1 MSDQTY
7 MDMALDLA
15 ESVHGQTSPNPPV
28 GAVIVKNGAVIGLGA
43 HLQAGEAHAEIHAI
57 SMAGEKSDGATIYV
71 TLEPCSHYG
80 KTPPCADAI
89 IKSGISR
96 VVIAAV
102 DDNPLVAGKG
112 IEKLE
117 KANITVEIGC
127 GKERAQELYIPFFH
141 FAYTKSPYV
150 TMKSATSLDG
160 KTATVTGESKW
171 ITGEQ
176 ARLDVHHYRNQ
187 NDAIL
192 VGVNTVITDNP
203 KLTTRLPNGGRNP
216 IRIILD
222 THLRTPLTSKIVTD
236 GEADTWI
243 FVGQHVSSDTID
255 NFNQNTKAKII
266 QLDDDEIEIE
276 SVLNY
281 LGAQG
286 IMTLFIEGGA
296 EINGSFLKCGKI
308 NKLITYIAPKLIGGR
323 SAPTSITGDGLESI
337 HEAVPL
343 VIKSIEMIGDDIKI
357 ISVPKE
363 VN

>member
-1 MSDQTY
+1 MNDQTY

-28 GAVIVKNGAVIGLGA
+28 GAVIVKDGAVVGIGA

-57 SMAGEKSDGATIYV
+57 SMAREKADGATIYV
-71 TLEPCSHYG
+71 TLEPCSHFG

-89 IKSGISR
+89 IKSGIRR
-96 VVIAAV
+96 VVIATV

-117 KANITVEIGC
+117 KANITVETGC
-127 GKERAQELYIPFFH
+127 GKERAQALYIPFFH
-141 FAYTKSPYV
+141 YASTKLPYV

-160 KTATVTGESKW
+160 KTATITGESKW

-176 ARLDVHHYRNQ
+176 SRLDVHYYRNH

-192 VGVNTVITDNP
+192 VGVNTVIADNP
-203 KLTTRLPNGGRNP
+203 QLTTRLPNGGRNP
-216 IRIILD
+216 VRIILD
-222 THLRTPLTSKIVTD
+222 THLRTPSASKIVTD
-236 GEADTWI
+236 GEAATWI
-243 FVGQHVSSDTID
+243 FVGQNVSSEAID
-255 NFNQNTKAKII
+255 GFSENTKAKIV
-266 QLDDDEIEIE
+266 QLNDEEINIE
-276 SVLNY
+276 SVLNH
-281 LGAQG
+281 LGKQG

-296 EINGSFLKCGKI
+296 EINGSFLKSGKI
-308 NKLITYIAPKLIGGR
+308 NQLITYIAPKLIGGR
-323 SAPTSITGDGLESI
+323 SAPTSISGDGLESI

-343 VIKSIEMIGDDIKI
+343 DIKSIEMIGDDIKI